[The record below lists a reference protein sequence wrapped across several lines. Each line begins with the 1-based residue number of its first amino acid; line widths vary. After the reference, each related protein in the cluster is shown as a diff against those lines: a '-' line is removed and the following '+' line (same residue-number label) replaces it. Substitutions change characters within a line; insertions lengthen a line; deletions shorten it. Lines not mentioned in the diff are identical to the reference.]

1 MLTIVIKVTYG
12 ISLIPLAKKGVKE
25 GSRSK
30 GKMRIFSTQNLR
42 INSLMLTMIFNSGE
56 K

>member
-30 GKMRIFSTQNLR
+30 GKMRIFSRLCR
-42 INSLMLTMIFNSGE
+42 IPVIIHLSVIDMW
-56 K
+56 